1 MKQQRNSVDE
11 DVKDILAI
19 IVGQFLVVA
28 LKGDAKALAEYRKGY
43 VAHFA
48 KLHGADLNADL
59 ISETVTAGRAF
70 TRIMGSRYGW
80 DDHAVARLSSC
91 VEDVCRAWVSELDI
105 AEAIGRLRVVDA
117 WSGIAACTAKN
128 ASMPLS
134 LLDYVLM
141 TLLPVVCSA
150 EILVAA
156 KAVWGLSDFTVEA
169 LEVIDAALEACVSRL
184 CCGIGLKVDLRNELK
199 LAILLHFPKD
209 EGRLSA
215 NAGFAYKMLQ
225 RQYANMEV
233 K

>member
-1 MKQQRNSVDE
+1 MKKQRNYADE
-11 DVKDILAI
+11 DVKNILAI

-28 LKGDAKALAEYRKGY
+28 LKGDTKTLKEFRRGY
-43 VAHFA
+43 VAHFE
-48 KLHGADLNADL
+48 KLRGAGLNADL
-59 ISETVTAGRAF
+59 VSETVAAGRAF

-80 DDHAVARLSSC
+80 NDDAVARLSSC
-91 VEDVCRAWVSELDI
+91 VEEVCRAWASDSDI
-105 AEAIGRLRVVDA
+105 AEAVGRLRVVDA

-134 LLDYVLM
+134 LLDYVLI

-150 EILVAA
+150 EISVVA
-156 KAVWGLSDFTVEA
+156 KAVWQLSDLTLESLEA
-169 LEVIDAALEACVSRL
+169 IDVDLEACVSRL
-184 CCGIGLKVDLRNELK
+184 CCGIDLKSDLRNELK
-199 LAILLHFPKD
+199 LAILLHLPKD

>member
-1 MKQQRNSVDE
+1 MKRQKDSASEARNA
-11 DVKDILAI
+11 LA
-19 IVGQFLVVA
+19 VVSGQFLVVA
-28 LKGDAKALAEYRKGY
+28 LKGDAETLAELRQGY

-48 KLHGADLNADL
+48 KLRDMGLIGDLV
-59 ISETVTAGRAF
+59 SETVAAGRAF

-80 DDHAVARLSSC
+80 DENAVARLSSC
-91 VEDVCRAWVSELDI
+91 VEDVCRAWASESDI

-117 WSGIAACTAKN
+117 WSGLVACTAKG

-150 EILVAA
+150 EIPVAA
-156 KAVWGLSDFTVEA
+156 KAVWTLSDFAVES
-169 LEVIDAALEACVSRL
+169 LDAVDEALEACVSRL
-184 CCGIGLKVDLRNELK
+184 CCGIGLKGDLRNELK
-199 LAILLHFPKD
+199 LAVLLHLPKD
-209 EGRLSA
+209 EGRLAA

-233 K
+233 I